1 MEQNLLE
8 TILTHIE
15 NKEVIGD
22 GQHGVTKS
30 KLFLTN
36 LVAFYDRVAA
46 LVDKGRATD
55 IIYLDLCKVF
65 DTVPHDILVSKLER
79 HRFDGWWI
87 RNWLDCHTQRL
98 VVNGSM
104 SEQRPVTSGIPQGL
118 VLGPVALLDRNSE
131 AGQESKAALDEQFEA
146 QRTVFI
152 QCDVT
157 DQEQLKGAFKKVIEH
172 FGRLDIV
179 VNNAG
184 VNNEKDWESTIQINL
199 TSVIRGTYLGLEYMR
214 KGNGGDGGVI
224 INISSL
230 AGLMPAA
237 FQPVYCATKHGVIG
251 FTRSIAL
258 AANMENYG
266 VRLNTIC
273 PGFVN
278 TPILQSIDKEENM
291 GQYYSYKDEI
301 KNMMQFYG
309 VMDPSI
315 IAEGLITIIED
326 DTLNGEVMKITA
338 SQGIHFQQYSQT
350 PFTSKR

>member
-1 MEQNLLE
+1 MHVNG
-8 TILTHIE
+8 
-15 NKEVIGD
+15 KV
-22 GQHGVTKS
+22 
-30 KLFLTN
+30 
-36 LVAFYDRVAA
+36 A
-46 LVDKGRATD
+46 LVTGGAQGIGRAFVQA
-55 IIYLDLCKVF
+55 LLGKGAKVR
-65 DTVPHDILVSKLER
+65 PGKRPLPSR
-79 HRFDGWWI
+79 RCPRARGG
-87 RNWLDCHTQRL
+87 
-98 VVNGSM
+98 GSPLA
-104 SEQRPVTSGIPQGL
+104 SARQPSVCPSAAQPFPPSLPGQ
-118 VLGPVALLDRNSE
+118 VALLDRNSE

-258 AANMENYG
+258 AASMENYG

>member
-1 MEQNLLE
+1 MHVNG
-8 TILTHIE
+8 
-15 NKEVIGD
+15 KV
-22 GQHGVTKS
+22 
-30 KLFLTN
+30 
-36 LVAFYDRVAA
+36 A
-46 LVDKGRATD
+46 LVTGGAQGIGRAFVQA
-55 IIYLDLCKVF
+55 L
-65 DTVPHDILVSKLER
+65 
-79 HRFDGWWI
+79 
-87 RNWLDCHTQRL
+87 
-98 VVNGSM
+98 
-104 SEQRPVTSGIPQGL
+104 
-118 VLGPVALLDRNSE
+118 LGKGAKVALLDRNSE

-184 VNNEKDWESTIQINL
+184 VNNEKDWESTIQTNL

-214 KGNGGDGGVI
+214 KGNGGNGGVI

-230 AGLMPAA
+230 AGENIFYANT
-237 FQPVYCATKHGVIG
+237 FYCL
-251 FTRSIAL
+251 L

-309 VMDPSI
+309 VM
-315 IAEGLITIIED
+315 E
-326 DTLNGEVMKITA
+326 
-338 SQGIHFQQYSQT
+338 
-350 PFTSKR
+350 

>member
-1 MEQNLLE
+1 MHVNG
-8 TILTHIE
+8 
-15 NKEVIGD
+15 KV
-22 GQHGVTKS
+22 
-30 KLFLTN
+30 
-36 LVAFYDRVAA
+36 A
-46 LVDKGRATD
+46 LVTGGAQGIGRAFVQALLGKGAKVSPRESPGPLPPALTFSSVPWAWVTAARRVR
-55 IIYLDLCKVF
+55 LCEGA
-65 DTVPHDILVSKLER
+65 L
-79 HRFDGWWI
+79 
-87 RNWLDCHTQRL
+87 
-98 VVNGSM
+98 
-104 SEQRPVTSGIPQGL
+104 RPLLRPPARSSGFPLPSRAQ
-118 VLGPVALLDRNSE
+118 VALLDRNSE
-131 AGQESKAALDEQFEA
+131 AGQQSKAALDEQFEA

-258 AANMENYG
+258 AASMENYG

-301 KNMMQFYG
+301 KSMMQFYG

-315 IAEGLITIIED
+315 IAQGLITIIED

-338 SQGIHFQQYSQT
+338 SQGIHFQEYNQT

>member
-1 MEQNLLE
+1 M
-8 TILTHIE
+8 
-15 NKEVIGD
+15 K
-22 GQHGVTKS
+22 
-30 KLFLTN
+30 
-36 LVAFYDRVAA
+36 
-46 LVDKGRATD
+46 
-55 IIYLDLCKVF
+55 
-65 DTVPHDILVSKLER
+65 
-79 HRFDGWWI
+79 
-87 RNWLDCHTQRL
+87 
-98 VVNGSM
+98 
-104 SEQRPVTSGIPQGL
+104 
-118 VLGPVALLDRNSE
+118 
-131 AGQESKAALDEQFEA
+131 
-146 QRTVFI
+146 
-152 QCDVT
+152 
-157 DQEQLKGAFKKVIEH
+157 
-172 FGRLDIV
+172 
-179 VNNAG
+179 
-184 VNNEKDWESTIQINL
+184 
-199 TSVIRGTYLGLEYMR
+199 

-338 SQGIHFQQYSQT
+338 SQGIHFHQYGQT
-350 PFTSKR
+350 PFTSSKR

>member
-1 MEQNLLE
+1 MHVNG
-8 TILTHIE
+8 
-15 NKEVIGD
+15 KV
-22 GQHGVTKS
+22 
-30 KLFLTN
+30 
-36 LVAFYDRVAA
+36 A
-46 LVDKGRATD
+46 LVTGGAQGIGRAFVQA
-55 IIYLDLCKVF
+55 L
-65 DTVPHDILVSKLER
+65 
-79 HRFDGWWI
+79 
-87 RNWLDCHTQRL
+87 
-98 VVNGSM
+98 
-104 SEQRPVTSGIPQGL
+104 
-118 VLGPVALLDRNSE
+118 LGKGAKVALLDRNLE
-131 AGQESKAALDEQFEA
+131 AGQESKEALDEQFEA

-157 DQEQLKGAFKKVIEH
+157 DPEQLKGAFKKVIEH
-172 FGRLDIV
+172 FGRLDI
-179 VNNAG
+179 
-184 VNNEKDWESTIQINL
+184 KDWESTIQINL

-258 AANMENYG
+258 AANIENYG

-291 GQYYSYKDEI
+291 GQYFSYKDEI

-350 PFTSKR
+350 PYTSSKR

>member
-1 MEQNLLE
+1 MHVNG
-8 TILTHIE
+8 
-15 NKEVIGD
+15 KV
-22 GQHGVTKS
+22 
-30 KLFLTN
+30 
-36 LVAFYDRVAA
+36 A
-46 LVDKGRATD
+46 LVTGGAQGIGRAFVQA
-55 IIYLDLCKVF
+55 LLGKGAKVSPRQ
-65 DTVPHDILVSKLER
+65 DPPPLRPPPLSTGRDPQAR
-79 HRFDGWWI
+79 DGGGRWAGV
-87 RNWLDCHTQRL
+87 RL
-98 VVNGSM
+98 SVRLSG
-104 SEQRPVTSGIPQGL
+104 RPPAFPSLPAQ
-118 VLGPVALLDRNSE
+118 VALLDRNSE

-157 DQEQLKGAFKKVIEH
+157 DQEQLRGAFKKVIEH

-309 VMDPSI
+309 VMDPSR

-350 PFTSKR
+350 PFTSSKR

>member
-1 MEQNLLE
+1 MHVNG
-8 TILTHIE
+8 
-15 NKEVIGD
+15 KV
-22 GQHGVTKS
+22 
-30 KLFLTN
+30 
-36 LVAFYDRVAA
+36 A
-46 LVDKGRATD
+46 LVTGAAQGIGRAFVQALLDKGA
-55 IIYLDLCKVF
+55 K
-65 DTVPHDILVSKLER
+65 
-79 HRFDGWWI
+79 
-87 RNWLDCHTQRL
+87 
-98 VVNGSM
+98 
-104 SEQRPVTSGIPQGL
+104 
-118 VLGPVALLDRNSE
+118 VALLDRNPE
-131 AGQESKAALDEQFEA
+131 AGRESKAALDGQFEA

-157 DQEQLKGAFKKVIEH
+157 EQEQLKGAFEKVIEH

-258 AANMENYG
+258 AASMENYG

-309 VMDPSI
+309 VMDPSL

-338 SQGIHFQQYSQT
+338 SQGIHFQQYNQL
-350 PFTSKR
+350 PFSSSKR

>member
-1 MEQNLLE
+1 MHVNGKVALVTGGAQGIGRAFVQALLGKGAKVSPGKGPLPSASRLSAPAG
-8 TILTHIE
+8 T
-15 NKEVIGD
+15 G
-22 GQHGVTKS
+22 GRG
-30 KLFLTN
+30 
-36 LVAFYDRVAA
+36 VAA
-46 LVDKGRATD
+46 APSARLGSARLGSAGESSVCPAGRRSA
-55 IIYLDLCKVF
+55 LPSL
-65 DTVPHDILVSKLER
+65 
-79 HRFDGWWI
+79 
-87 RNWLDCHTQRL
+87 
-98 VVNGSM
+98 
-104 SEQRPVTSGIPQGL
+104 PVQ
-118 VLGPVALLDRNSE
+118 VALLDRNSE
-131 AGQESKAALDEQFEA
+131 AGQESKAVLDEQFEA

-157 DQEQLKGAFKKVIEH
+157 DQEQLRGAFKKVIEH

-291 GQYYSYKDEI
+291 GQFYSYKDEI

>member
-1 MEQNLLE
+1 MHVNG
-8 TILTHIE
+8 
-15 NKEVIGD
+15 KV
-22 GQHGVTKS
+22 
-30 KLFLTN
+30 
-36 LVAFYDRVAA
+36 A
-46 LVDKGRATD
+46 LVTGGAQGIGRAFVQA
-55 IIYLDLCKVF
+55 LL
-65 DTVPHDILVSKLER
+65 SK
-79 HRFDGWWI
+79 GAK
-87 RNWLDCHTQRL
+87 
-98 VVNGSM
+98 
-104 SEQRPVTSGIPQGL
+104 
-118 VLGPVALLDRNSE
+118 VALLDRNSE
-131 AGQESKAALDEQFEA
+131 AGQESKGALDEQFEA

-157 DQEQLKGAFKKVIEH
+157 DQEQLK
-172 FGRLDIV
+172 
-179 VNNAG
+179 
-184 VNNEKDWESTIQINL
+184 
-199 TSVIRGTYLGLEYMR
+199 
-214 KGNGGDGGVI
+214 
-224 INISSL
+224 
-230 AGLMPAA
+230 GLMPAA

-350 PFTSKR
+350 PFTSSKR

>member
-1 MEQNLLE
+1 MLWSVSQQKQPQQQR
-8 TILTHIE
+8 TIKFIFLKMAERCCSWHSCGEATQDYGPE
-15 NKEVIGD
+15 
-22 GQHGVTKS
+22 
-30 KLFLTN
+30 LFLTHS
-36 LVAFYDRVAA
+36 VMR
-46 LVDKGRATD
+46 GR
-55 IIYLDLCKVF
+55 
-65 DTVPHDILVSKLER
+65 
-79 HRFDGWWI
+79 
-87 RNWLDCHTQRL
+87 
-98 VVNGSM
+98 
-104 SEQRPVTSGIPQGL
+104 PQQ
-118 VLGPVALLDRNSE
+118 VLFLVALLDRNLE
-131 AGQESKAALDEQFEA
+131 AGQESKEALDEQFEA

-157 DQEQLKGAFKKVIEH
+157 DPEQLKGAFKKVIEH

-258 AANMENYG
+258 AANIENYG

-291 GQYYSYKDEI
+291 GQYFSYKDEI

-350 PFTSKR
+350 PYTSSKR

>member
-1 MEQNLLE
+1 MHVNG
-8 TILTHIE
+8 
-15 NKEVIGD
+15 KV
-22 GQHGVTKS
+22 
-30 KLFLTN
+30 
-36 LVAFYDRVAA
+36 A
-46 LVDKGRATD
+46 LVTGGAQGIGRAFVQALLDKGA
-55 IIYLDLCKVF
+55 K
-65 DTVPHDILVSKLER
+65 
-79 HRFDGWWI
+79 
-87 RNWLDCHTQRL
+87 
-98 VVNGSM
+98 
-104 SEQRPVTSGIPQGL
+104 
-118 VLGPVALLDRNSE
+118 VALLDRNSE
-131 AGQESKAALDEQFEA
+131 AGQKSKAALDEQFEP
-146 QRTVFI
+146 QRTLFI

-157 DQEQLKGAFKKVIEH
+157 EPEQLKGAFKKVIEH
-172 FGRLDIV
+172 FGRLDIL

-184 VNNEKDWESTIQINL
+184 VNNEKNWESTIQTNL
-199 TSVIRGTYLGLEYMR
+199 TSVISGTYLGLEYMR

-258 AANMENYG
+258 AADMENYG

-309 VMDPSI
+309 VLDPSI

-338 SQGIHFQQYSQT
+338 SQGIHFQEYNQT
-350 PFTSKR
+350 PFRSSKR

>member
-1 MEQNLLE
+1 MRRGPAATEDRHCFPSQLQNTVTWCKSSIRQKPTDSREIWKQQSSYEKMLL
-8 TILTHIE
+8 L
-15 NKEVIGD
+15 
-22 GQHGVTKS
+22 
-30 KLFLTN
+30 
-36 LVAFYDRVAA
+36 
-46 LVDKGRATD
+46 
-55 IIYLDLCKVF
+55 
-65 DTVPHDILVSKLER
+65 
-79 HRFDGWWI
+79 
-87 RNWLDCHTQRL
+87 
-98 VVNGSM
+98 
-104 SEQRPVTSGIPQGL
+104 
-118 VLGPVALLDRNSE
+118 ALLWRSNTRLRSRTL
-131 AGQESKAALDEQFEA
+131 SYPLCDERKTTA
-146 QRTVFI
+146 SVI
-152 QCDVT
+152 S
-157 DQEQLKGAFKKVIEH
+157 GAFKKVIEH

-258 AANMENYG
+258 AANIENYG

-291 GQYYSYKDEI
+291 GQYFSYKDEI

-350 PFTSKR
+350 PYTSSKR

>member
-1 MEQNLLE
+1 MHVNG
-8 TILTHIE
+8 
-15 NKEVIGD
+15 KV
-22 GQHGVTKS
+22 
-30 KLFLTN
+30 
-36 LVAFYDRVAA
+36 A
-46 LVDKGRATD
+46 LVTGGAQGIGRAFVQA
-55 IIYLDLCKVF
+55 L
-65 DTVPHDILVSKLER
+65 
-79 HRFDGWWI
+79 
-87 RNWLDCHTQRL
+87 
-98 VVNGSM
+98 
-104 SEQRPVTSGIPQGL
+104 
-118 VLGPVALLDRNSE
+118 LGKGAKVALLDRNSE

-146 QRTVFI
+146 QRTLFI
-152 QCDVT
+152 QCDVM

-199 TSVIRGTYLGLEYMR
+199 TSVIRGTYLGIEYMK

-258 AANMENYG
+258 AANMDNYG

-338 SQGIHFQQYSQT
+338 SQGIHFHQYGQT
-350 PFTSKR
+350 PFTSSKR

>member
-1 MEQNLLE
+1 MHVNG
-8 TILTHIE
+8 
-15 NKEVIGD
+15 KV
-22 GQHGVTKS
+22 
-30 KLFLTN
+30 
-36 LVAFYDRVAA
+36 A
-46 LVDKGRATD
+46 LVTGGAQGIGRAFVQALLGKGAKVSPRESPGPLPPALTFSSVPWAWVTAARRVR
-55 IIYLDLCKVF
+55 LCEGA
-65 DTVPHDILVSKLER
+65 L
-79 HRFDGWWI
+79 
-87 RNWLDCHTQRL
+87 
-98 VVNGSM
+98 
-104 SEQRPVTSGIPQGL
+104 RPLLRPPARSSGFPLPSRAQ
-118 VLGPVALLDRNSE
+118 VALLDRNSE
-131 AGQESKAALDEQFEA
+131 AGQQSKAALDEQFEA

-199 TSVIRGTYLGLEYMR
+199 
-214 KGNGGDGGVI
+214 
-224 INISSL
+224 
-230 AGLMPAA
+230 
-237 FQPVYCATKHGVIG
+237 
-251 FTRSIAL
+251 L
-258 AANMENYG
+258 AASMENYG

-301 KNMMQFYG
+301 KSMMQFYG

-315 IAEGLITIIED
+315 IAQGLITIIED

-338 SQGIHFQQYSQT
+338 SQGIHFQEYNQT

>member
-1 MEQNLLE
+1 MHVNG
-8 TILTHIE
+8 
-15 NKEVIGD
+15 KV
-22 GQHGVTKS
+22 
-30 KLFLTN
+30 
-36 LVAFYDRVAA
+36 A
-46 LVDKGRATD
+46 LVTGAAQGIGRAFVQALLDKGA
-55 IIYLDLCKVF
+55 K
-65 DTVPHDILVSKLER
+65 
-79 HRFDGWWI
+79 
-87 RNWLDCHTQRL
+87 
-98 VVNGSM
+98 
-104 SEQRPVTSGIPQGL
+104 
-118 VLGPVALLDRNSE
+118 VALLDRNRE
-131 AGQESKAALDEQFEA
+131 AGRDSKAALDALFEA
-146 QRTVFI
+146 QRTLFI

-157 DQEQLKGAFKKVIEH
+157 EPEQLKGAFEKVIEH

-258 AANMENYG
+258 AASMENYG

-291 GQYYSYKDEI
+291 GQYYSHKDEI

-338 SQGIHFQQYSQT
+338 SQGIHFQQYNQL
-350 PFTSKR
+350 PFSPSKR